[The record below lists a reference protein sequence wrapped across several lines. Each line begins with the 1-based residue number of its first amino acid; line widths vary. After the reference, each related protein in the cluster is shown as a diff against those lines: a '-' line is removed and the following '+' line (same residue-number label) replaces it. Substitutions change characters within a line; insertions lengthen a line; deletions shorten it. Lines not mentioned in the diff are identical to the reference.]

1 MYPGEGAYPGAAVE
15 GFSEAWAAAIAGW
28 KSHEGKAPGP
38 EDRAHV
44 ETHVLLKCDAFI
56 IDDGPLLVMCRW
68 LREENGFAIDAMRLE
83 EYLQRRPGAA

>member
-56 IDDGPLLVMCRW
+56 TDDGPPTCDVPLAPR
-68 LREENGFAIDAMRLE
+68 RERVRDRSDA
-83 EYLQRRPGAA
+83 P